1 MTTYITHAD
10 LGGQEG
16 FGRVV
21 DPGYDGTEPVF
32 HEAWERTV
40 LALTLAL
47 GSAGEWNLD
56 MSRSAREQLPGYLGR
71 SYYAKWLGGL
81 LRLLAERELVL
92 PEEVDAGHSVRAS
105 RPVKRVLHAADVAP
119 LLSAGSP
126 FVRKVN
132 AAPGFAIGDRVRM
145 RAARAEHHTRLPGY
159 SRGRVGQVVALHGA
173 HVFPDSN
180 AHGNGESPRWLYTVQ
195 FDARTLWPEANAAHV
210 VSIDAFE
217 PYLEAA

>member
-1 MTTYITHAD
+1 MT
-10 LGGQEG
+10 
-16 FGRVV
+16 
-21 DPGYDGTEPVF
+21 
-32 HEAWERTV
+32 
-40 LALTLAL
+40 
-47 GSAGEWNLD
+47 
-56 MSRSAREQLPGYLGR
+56 RSAREQLPGYLGL

-92 PEEVDAGHSVRAS
+92 PAEVDAGHSMRAT
-105 RPVKRVLHAADVAP
+105 RPVKRVLHAAEVAP

-126 FVRKVN
+126 FVRTLD
-132 AAPGFAIGDRVRM
+132 AAPRFAIGDRVRM
-145 RAARAEHHTRLPGY
+145 RAEQVEHHTRLPGY
-159 SRGRVGQVVALHGA
+159 ARGRVGQVVALHGA

-195 FDARTLWPEANAAHV
+195 FDARTLWPEASGAHF